1 LLAGFYAVVGIA
13 MLNYCGK
20 YINIRLINAII
31 ERSMGTGTV
40 TDPARGQGLS
50 KGEKEE
56 LNEGFFR

>member
-1 LLAGFYAVVGIA
+1 MI
-13 MLNYCGK
+13 NYCGK

-40 TDPARGQGLS
+40 TDPAGGQGLS